1 MTVVTLQQLLTVE
14 TCSCV
19 QQSRIGVALQVL
31 SKALPAGGP
40 AAACLAKILECSSA
54 VSSSKL
60 SDNAHSQ
67 AEQADRQNCLLTVG
81 KYWLT
86 VNRDFIVVS
95 VNYINEVNMLL
106 RIKCLFRSDSIID
119 SINVTTKLNVG

>member
-1 MTVVTLQQLLTVE
+1 
-14 TCSCV
+14 
-19 QQSRIGVALQVL
+19 VALQTL

-40 AAACLAKILECSSA
+40 ATACLAKRLECSSA

-60 SDNAHSQ
+60 SDTAHGQ

-95 VNYINEVNMLL
+95 ANYINKVSMLQP
-106 RIKCLFRSDSIID
+106 IMFLFRPDSITD
-119 SINVTTKLNVG
+119 SINVTTALNVG